1 MPQTFPLETDQ
12 AGARVLSGII
22 ADAVRDDLGNVQTGV
37 NIGGTPVVCGGPK
50 DLPCKDQNRPQ
61 LRRLKK
67 FNGAAF
73 SDSESTRLIRRITNG
88 NIIAF
93 PAGILGMCV
102 RDDAF
107 WAINIG
113 SLVAPTLTVTSSGSG
128 DATVKTISRGSSTI
142 GKAAV
147 IEVQNDGTIKSTRE
161 RLEFVRWDDGGTIAD
176 GTLIQLAYVSGSLT
190 LVYANCSATS
200 GLTGLVASPTVITA
214 PEESP

>member
-22 ADAVRDDLGNVQTGV
+22 AEAVQDDLGNVRAGV
-37 NIGGTPVVCGGPK
+37 QVRGTPVVCGGPK

-61 LRRLKK
+61 LRRLRK
-67 FNGAAF
+67 FDGATF

-88 NIIAF
+88 DNIAF
-93 PAGILGMCV
+93 PAGPLGMCI

-107 WAINIG
+107 WAVNIG
-113 SLVAPTLTVTSSGSG
+113 SLTAPTLTVTSSGSG
-128 DATVKTISRGSSTI
+128 STLVKTISGVSTT

-147 IEVQNDGTIKSTRE
+147 IEVANDGKLRVVNK
-161 RLEFVRWDDGGTIAD
+161 RLSFVRWDDGGTIAD

-190 LVYANCSATS
+190 MVYANCSATS
-200 GLTGLVASPTVITA
+200 GLTGLTA
-214 PEESP
+214 TPAGDTP